1 MHWGESY
8 TIWLEIHNIL
18 MWIVQKN
25 FGDAIIIVKQES
37 IIERPKSLVEIAA
50 DVIRR
55 GIIRWELILGQPLT
69 EAGLAKKRGISNTQV
84 R

>member
-1 MHWGESY
+1 
-8 TIWLEIHNIL
+8 

-37 IIERPKSLVEIAA
+37 IKERPKSLVEIAA

-69 EAGLAKKRGISNTQV
+69 EAGLAKKLGISNTQV

>member
-1 MHWGESY
+1 
-8 TIWLEIHNIL
+8 

-69 EAGLAKKRGISNTQV
+69 EADLAKKLGISKTPV

>member
-8 TIWLEIHNIL
+8 TIWLKIHNIL